1 LMIARYGQLANLFL
15 KVSDLLLMLS
25 ALALAILVNYVPGAR
40 VSISDYAI
48 DFLSTRVK
56 VANALLGAAMLIV
69 WYIVF
74 NLQGIYRS
82 HRLSKFTEELKEIGR
97 AVFLASLMLLMVA
110 QIGRWQTITLWAA
123 TCVGFIGL
131 ALIAAMRVLLR
142 LNLRRLRVHGHNI
155 KTALIV
161 GGGPRARWFANEIR
175 QRTDLGYRI
184 IGYVDDETNFNGHG
198 VKGVPRLGD
207 VADLPGIIAHDAIDE
222 VFVALPIKSQYSQI
236 ETAIN
241 LLEEQGIM
249 VHLFSDH
256 FPHRLARSHPSEFV
270 GTPLLSLHS
279 APPVTWRTEIKRIMD
294 IGVAVALLLLL
305 SPFLLLVALAIKLD
319 SQGPAFF
326 IQGRVGF
333 NKRRFRMIKFRTMCV
348 DAEARMPDVEHLN
361 EKTGP
366 IFKISK
372 DPRTTRVGKWLRK
385 TSIDELP
392 QLINVLL
399 GDMSIVGPRPLSVR
413 DALRMEVA
421 WQKRRF
427 SVKPGLTC
435 LWQVSGRSNL
445 SFEQWM
451 ELDLEYIDRWSLGLD
466 GLILLRT
473 IPAILLARGAS

>member
-1 LMIARYGQLANLFL
+1 MIARYGQLANLFL
-15 KVSDLLLMLS
+15 KVSDLLLMLC
-25 ALALAILVNYVPGAR
+25 ALSLAIVLNYAPADRVP
-40 VSISDYAI
+40 VSEYAI

-56 VANALLGAAMLIV
+56 VGNALLCASMLLV
-69 WYIVF
+69 WYVVF

-82 HRLSKFTEELKEIGR
+82 HRLSKFTEELREIGR
-97 AVFLASLMLLMVA
+97 AVFLASLMLLMMA
-110 QIGRWQTITLWAA
+110 QIGRWQTITLRTAA
-123 TCVGFIGL
+123 SVGAIGL
-131 ALIAAMRVLLR
+131 ILIVSMRLLLR
-142 LNLRRLRVHGHNI
+142 LNLRRLRLRGHNI
-155 KTALIV
+155 KKLLIV
-161 GGGPRARWFANEIR
+161 GGGPRARWFANEV
-175 QRTDLGYRI
+175 RTRSNLGYRI
-184 IGYVDDETNFNGHG
+184 VGYVDDETNFNGHG
-198 VKGVPRLGD
+198 VKDVPRLGD
-207 VADLPGIIAHDAIDE
+207 IDDLHRIIANDVIDE
-222 VFVALPIKSQYSQI
+222 VFVALPIKSQYTQI

-256 FPHRLARSHPSEFV
+256 FPHRLARSHPSEFE

-279 APPVTWRTEIKRIMD
+279 APPVTWRTEIKRMLD
-294 IGVAVALLLLL
+294 IGVALSLLLASSPLL
-305 SPFLLLVALAIKLD
+305 ALAALAIKLD
-319 SQGPAFF
+319 SEGPVFF
-326 IQGRVGF
+326 VQGRVGF

-348 DAEARMPDVEHLN
+348 DAEARMQELEHLN

-366 IFKISK
+366 IFKITN

-413 DALRMEVA
+413 DALRMELA
-421 WQKRRF
+421 WQRRRF

-451 ELDLEYIDRWSLGLD
+451 QLDLEYIDRWSLGLD

-473 IPAILLARGAS
+473 IPAILTARGAS

>member
-1 LMIARYGQLANLFL
+1 MIPRQGQLANLFL
-15 KVSDLLLMLS
+15 KVTDLGLMFCGLS
-25 ALALAILVNYVPGAR
+25 LGMIVNYGPQNSQPVPA
-40 VSISDYAI
+40 YAI
-48 DFLSTRVK
+48 DFFSSRIK
-56 VANALLGAAMLIV
+56 VANALLCAVMVIV
-69 WYIVF
+69 WYIIF
-74 NLQGIYRS
+74 NMQGIYRS
-82 HRLSKFTEELKEIGR
+82 HRLSTALDEFREIGR
-97 AVFLASLMLLMVA
+97 AVFLASVTLLVVA
-110 QIGRWQTITLWAA
+110 HIGSWPSITLETAA
-123 TCVGFIGL
+123 SVGVIGF
-131 ALIAAMRVLLR
+131 ALIGGMRVLLR
-142 LNLRRLRVHGHNI
+142 LNLRRWRLRGHNI
-155 KTALIV
+155 KTLLIV

-175 QRTDLGYRI
+175 RRTNLGYRI

-207 VADLPGIIAHDAIDE
+207 VEDLPLIISNDVIDE

-236 ETAIN
+236 ERAIN

-249 VHLFSDH
+249 VHLFSDN
-256 FPHRLARSHPSEFV
+256 FPHRLARSRTSEFE

-279 APPVTWRTEIKRIMD
+279 APPMTWRTEIKRVID
-294 IGVAVALLLLL
+294 IVVASLMLVLMFPLLA
-305 SPFLLLVALAIKLD
+305 FAALAIKFD
-319 SQGPAFF
+319 SQGPVFF

-333 NKRRFRMIKFRTMCV
+333 NKRRFRMIKFRTMCA
-348 DAEARMPDVEHLN
+348 DAEARLQEVEHLN
-361 EKTGP
+361 EKSGP

-372 DPRTTRVGKWLRK
+372 DPRITRIGKWLRK

-413 DALRMEVA
+413 DALRMEEA

-466 GLILLRT
+466 GMILLRT
-473 IPAILLARGAS
+473 IPAILSARGAS

>member
-1 LMIARYGQLANLFL
+1 MIARYGQIANLFL
-15 KVSDLLLMLS
+15 KVTDLLLMLC
-25 ALALAILVNYVPGAR
+25 ALSLAIVLNYASAAR
-40 VSISDYAI
+40 VPISEYAI

-56 VANALLGAAMLIV
+56 IGNALLCASMLVV
-69 WYIVF
+69 WYMVF

-82 HRLSKFTEELKEIGR
+82 HRLSRFADELKEIGR

-110 QIGRWQTITLWAA
+110 QIGRWQTITLWTAV
-123 TCVGFIGL
+123 CVGLIGL
-131 ALIAAMRVLLR
+131 VLIVAMRISLR
-142 LNLRRLRVHGHNI
+142 LNLRRLRLHGHNI
-155 KTALIV
+155 KTVLIV

-175 QRTDLGYRI
+175 QRVDLGYRI

-198 VKGVPRLGD
+198 LKGVPRLGE
-207 VADLPGIIAHDAIDE
+207 VADLPRIIAYDVIDE

-236 ETAIN
+236 EMAIN

-256 FPHRLARSHPSEFV
+256 FPHRLARSHPSEFE

-279 APPVTWRTEIKRIMD
+279 APPATWRTEIKRMMD
-294 IGVAVALLLLL
+294 IVVAASLLLL
-305 SPFLLLVALAIKLD
+305 SAPLLALVALAIKLD
-319 SQGPAFF
+319 SQGPVFF
-326 IQGRVGF
+326 IQSRVGF
-333 NKRRFRMIKFRTMCV
+333 NKRRFRMMKFRTMCV
-348 DAEARMPDVEHLN
+348 DAEARMEQIEHLN

-366 IFKISK
+366 IFKISN
-372 DPRTTRVGKWLRK
+372 DPRTTRIGKWLRRM
-385 TSIDELP
+385 SIDELP

-413 DALRMEVA
+413 DAMRMEVA

-466 GLILLRT
+466 GVILLRT

>member
-1 LMIARYGQLANLFL
+1 MIARYGQLANLFL
-15 KVSDLLLMLS
+15 KVSDLLLMLG
-25 ALALAILVNYVPGAR
+25 ALSLAIVINYASAAPIP
-40 VSISDYAI
+40 VSQYTL
-48 DFLSTRVK
+48 DFLSTRVRI
-56 VANALLGAAMLIV
+56 ANALLGACMLIV

-82 HRLSKFTEELKEIGR
+82 HRLSRFSEELREIGR

-110 QIGRWQTITLWAA
+110 QVGHWQIITLWTA
-123 TCVGFIGL
+123 TCVGLIGFG
-131 ALIAAMRVLLR
+131 LIGTMRGLLR
-142 LNLRRLRVHGHNI
+142 LNLRRLRLRGHNI
-155 KTALIV
+155 KTLLIV
-161 GGGPRARWFANEIR
+161 GGGPRARWFANQVR

-198 VKGVPRLGD
+198 VQGVPRIGD
-207 VADLPGIIAHDAIDE
+207 VQDLPRIIANDVIDE

-236 ETAIN
+236 EAAIN

-256 FPHRLARSHPSEFV
+256 FPHQLARSHPSEFE
-270 GTPLLSLHS
+270 GTQLLSLHS
-279 APPVTWRTEIKRIMD
+279 APSITWRTEIKRMLD
-294 IGVAVALLLLL
+294 LAVAGSALLLL
-305 SPFLLLVALAIKLD
+305 SPLFALVALGIKLD
-319 SQGPAFF
+319 SKGPVFF
-326 IQGRVGF
+326 VQGRVGF
-333 NKRRFRMIKFRTMCV
+333 NKRRFRMIKFRTMCA
-348 DAEARMPDVEHLN
+348 DAEARMEEIEHLN
-361 EKTGP
+361 EKSGP
-366 IFKISK
+366 IFKITN

-385 TSIDELP
+385 TSVDELP

-399 GDMSIVGPRPLSVR
+399 GHMSIVGPRPLSVR
-413 DALRMEVA
+413 DAMSMELA

-466 GLILLRT
+466 GLIVLRT
-473 IPAILLARGAS
+473 IPAILSARGAS

>member
-1 LMIARYGQLANLFL
+1 MIARYGQLANLFL
-15 KVSDLLLMLS
+15 KISDLLLMLC
-25 ALALAILVNYVPGAR
+25 ALSLAIVLNYAPEASVTF
-40 VSISDYAI
+40 SEYAI

-56 VANALLGAAMLIV
+56 IANALLGAAMLLV
-69 WYIVF
+69 WYVVF

-82 HRLSKFTEELKEIGR
+82 HRLSRFTEELREIGR

-110 QIGRWQTITLWAA
+110 QIGRWQTITLWTAA
-123 TCVGFIGL
+123 CVGLFGL
-131 ALIAAMRVLLR
+131 ALIVTMRVLLR
-142 LNLRRLRVHGHNI
+142 LNLRRLRLRGHNI
-155 KTALIV
+155 KTLLIV
-161 GGGPRARWFANEIR
+161 GGGPRARWFANEVR
-175 QRTDLGYRI
+175 ERTDLGYRI

-198 VKGVPRLGD
+198 VKGLPRLGD
-207 VADLPGIIAHDAIDE
+207 VQDLPGIIANDVIDE

-249 VHLFSDH
+249 VHMFTDH
-256 FPHRLARSHPSEFV
+256 FPHRLARSHPSEFE
-270 GTPLLSLHS
+270 GAPLLSLHS
-279 APPVTWRTEIKRIMD
+279 APQVTWRTEMKRMLD
-294 IGVAVALLLLL
+294 ITVATSSLLVLAPLLAI
-305 SPFLLLVALAIKLD
+305 VALAIKLD
-319 SQGPAFF
+319 SHGPVFF
-326 IQGRVGF
+326 IQNRVGF
-333 NKRRFRMIKFRTMCV
+333 NKRRFRMLKFRTMCV
-348 DAEARMPDVEHLN
+348 DAEARMQELEHLN
-361 EKTGP
+361 EKSGP
-366 IFKISK
+366 IFKITN
-372 DPRTTRVGKWLRK
+372 DPRTTRVGKWLRRA
-385 TSIDELP
+385 SIDELP

-451 ELDLEYIDRWSLGLD
+451 QLDLEYIDRWSLGLD

>member
-1 LMIARYGQLANLFL
+1 MIARYGQLANLFL
-15 KVSDLLLMLS
+15 KVSDLLLMFCALS
-25 ALALAILVNYVPGAR
+25 LAIVINYAPGASVP
-40 VSISDYAI
+40 VSEYAI

-56 VANALLGAAMLIV
+56 VANALLGAAMLLV

-82 HRLSKFTEELKEIGR
+82 HRMSRFAEELREIGR
-97 AVFLASLMLLMVA
+97 AVFLATLMLLMVA
-110 QIGRWQTITLWAA
+110 QIGQWRTLNLWTAA
-123 TCVGFIGL
+123 CVGAIGFL
-131 ALIAAMRVLLR
+131 LIAAMRVLLR
-142 LNLRRLRVHGHNI
+142 LNLRRMRLRGHNI
-155 KTALIV
+155 KKLLIV
-161 GGGPRARWFANEIR
+161 GGGPRARWFANEVKE
-175 QRTDLGYRI
+175 RTDLGYRI
-184 IGYVDDETNFNGHG
+184 VGYVDDETNFNGHG

-207 VADLPGIIAHDAIDE
+207 VEDLPRIIANDVIDE
-222 VFVALPIKSQYSQI
+222 VFVALPIKSQYTQI

-249 VHLFSDH
+249 VHLFTDH
-256 FPHRLARSHPSEFV
+256 FPRRLARSHPSEFE
-270 GTPLLSLHS
+270 GAPLLSLHS
-279 APPVTWRTEIKRIMD
+279 APPVTWRTEIKRMLDIM
-294 IGVAVALLLLL
+294 VAASLLLLL
-305 SPFLLLVALAIKLD
+305 SPLLAIVALIIKLE
-319 SQGPAFF
+319 SRGQVFF
-326 IQGRVGF
+326 IQERVGF

-348 DAEARMPDVEHLN
+348 DAEARMHELEHLN

-366 IFKISK
+366 IFKISN
-372 DPRTTRVGKWLRK
+372 DPRITRVGRWLRRA
-385 TSIDELP
+385 SIDELP

-451 ELDLEYIDRWSLGLD
+451 QLDLEYIDRWSLGLD
-466 GLILLRT
+466 GLIVLRT
-473 IPAILLARGAS
+473 IPAVLWARGAS

>member
-1 LMIARYGQLANLFL
+1 MIARYGQLANLFL
-15 KVSDLLLMLS
+15 KVSDLLLMLC
-25 ALALAILVNYVPGAR
+25 ALSLGIVLNYAPADRVP
-40 VSISDYAI
+40 VSEYAI

-56 VANALLGAAMLIV
+56 VGNALLCASMLLV
-69 WYIVF
+69 WYVVF

-82 HRLSKFTEELKEIGR
+82 HRLSKFTEELREIGR
-97 AVFLASLMLLMVA
+97 AVFLASLMLLMMA
-110 QIGRWQTITLWAA
+110 QIGRWQTITLRTAA
-123 TCVGFIGL
+123 SVGII
-131 ALIAAMRVLLR
+131 ALVLIVSMRLLLR
-142 LNLRRLRVHGHNI
+142 LNLRRLRLRGHNI
-155 KTALIV
+155 KKLLIV
-161 GGGPRARWFANEIR
+161 GGGPRARWFANEVR
-175 QRTDLGYRI
+175 QRSNLGYRI
-184 IGYVDDETNFNGHG
+184 VGYVDDETNFNGQG
-198 VKGVPRLGD
+198 LKDVPRLGN
-207 VADLPGIIAHDAIDE
+207 VEDLQSIIANDVIDE
-222 VFVALPIKSQYSQI
+222 VFVALPIKSQYTQI

-256 FPHRLARSHPSEFV
+256 FPHRLARSHPSEFE

-279 APPVTWRTEIKRIMD
+279 APPVTWRTEIKRMLD
-294 IGVAVALLLLL
+294 IGVAASLMLLLAPLL
-305 SPFLLLVALAIKLD
+305 ALVALAIKLD
-319 SQGPAFF
+319 SEGPVFF
-326 IQGRVGF
+326 VQGRVGF

-348 DAEARMPDVEHLN
+348 DAEARMEEIEHLN

-366 IFKISK
+366 IFKITN

-385 TSIDELP
+385 MSIDELP

-413 DALRMEVA
+413 DALRMELA
-421 WQKRRF
+421 WQRRRF

-473 IPAILLARGAS
+473 IPAILTARGAS

>member
-1 LMIARYGQLANLFL
+1 MCRLIFQQAGKCEAEEL
-15 KVSDLLLMLS
+15 
-25 ALALAILVNYVPGAR
+25 G
-40 VSISDYAI
+40 
-48 DFLSTRVK
+48 
-56 VANALLGAAMLIV
+56 NALLGACMVLV
-69 WYIVF
+69 WYVVF

-82 HRLSKFTEELKEIGR
+82 HRLSRFSEELREIGR
-97 AVFLASLMLLMVA
+97 AVFLASLMLLMMA
-110 QIGRWQTITLWAA
+110 QIGRWQTITLRAA
-123 TCVGFIGL
+123 ASVALIGL
-131 ALIAAMRVLLR
+131 VLIVFMRLLLR
-142 LNLRRLRVHGHNI
+142 LNLRRLRLRGHNI
-155 KTALIV
+155 KKLLIV
-161 GGGPRARWFANEIR
+161 GGGPRARWFANEVR
-175 QRTDLGYRI
+175 QRNDLGYRI
-184 IGYVDDETNFNGHG
+184 VGYVDDETNFNGHG
-198 VKGVPRLGD
+198 VKDVPRLGD
-207 VADLPGIIAHDAIDE
+207 VADLHRIIANDVIDE

-256 FPHRLARSHPSEFV
+256 FPHRLARSHPSEFE

-279 APPVTWRTEIKRIMD
+279 APPVTWRTEIKRMLD
-294 IGVAVALLLLL
+294 IGVAASMLL
-305 SPFLLLVALAIKLD
+305 SLSPLLALAALAVKLD
-319 SQGPAFF
+319 SDGPVFF

-348 DAEARMPDVEHLN
+348 NAEARMQEIEHLN
-361 EKTGP
+361 EKSGP
-366 IFKISK
+366 IFKITH

-413 DALRMEVA
+413 DAVRMEVA
-421 WQKRRF
+421 WQRRRF

>member
-1 LMIARYGQLANLFL
+1 MIARYGQLANLFL
-15 KVSDLLLMLS
+15 KVSDLLLMLC
-25 ALALAILVNYVPGAR
+25 ALSLAIVLNYAAAAR
-40 VSISDYAI
+40 VPVSDYAF

-56 VANALLGAAMLIV
+56 VANALLCACMVLV
-69 WYIVF
+69 WYMVF

-82 HRLSKFTEELKEIGR
+82 HRLSRFAEELREITR
-97 AVFLASLMLLMVA
+97 AVFLASLILLMMA
-110 QIGRWQTITLWAA
+110 QIGRWQTITLWTAI
-123 TCVGFIGL
+123 CVGLIGFV
-131 ALIAAMRVLLR
+131 LIVTMRVLLR
-142 LNLRRLRVHGHNI
+142 LNLRRLRLHGHNI
-155 KTALIV
+155 KTLLIV
-161 GGGPRARWFANEIR
+161 GGGPRARWFANEVR
-175 QRTDLGYRI
+175 ERTDLGYRI
-184 IGYVDDETNFNGHG
+184 IGYVDDETNFNGNG
-198 VKGVPRLGD
+198 LRGVPRLGD
-207 VADLPGIIAHDAIDE
+207 VQDLPGIIAHDVIDE
-222 VFVALPIKSQYSQI
+222 VFVALPIKSQYTQI

-256 FPHRLARSHPSEFV
+256 FPLRLARSHTSEFE

-279 APPVTWRTEIKRIMD
+279 APPVTWRTEIKRMLD
-294 IGVAVALLLLL
+294 ILVAVSLLVLL
-305 SPFLLLVALAIKLD
+305 SPLFALVALAIKLG
-319 SQGPAFF
+319 SEGPVFF

-348 DAEARMPDVEHLN
+348 DAEARMQEIEHLN
-361 EKTGP
+361 EKSGP
-366 IFKISK
+366 IFKIAN
-372 DPRTTRVGKWLRK
+372 DPRTTRLGKWLRR
-385 TSIDELP
+385 TSVDELP

-451 ELDLEYIDRWSLGLD
+451 QLDLEYIDRWSLGLD